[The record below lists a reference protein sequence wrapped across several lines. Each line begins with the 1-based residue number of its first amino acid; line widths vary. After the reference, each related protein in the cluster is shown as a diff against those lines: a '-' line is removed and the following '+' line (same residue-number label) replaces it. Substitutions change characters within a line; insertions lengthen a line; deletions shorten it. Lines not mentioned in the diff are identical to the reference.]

1 MTNKGLRLE
10 SRVFTHGEDVHF
22 LSLGL
27 PKDGKSKYE
36 FLGILFHELNSGSF
50 VRTRPDELRVRGT
63 SSNNRRLDKSVLF
76 IAKQFTPDF
85 LKEVVRIP
93 GRDFKIC
100 IDDKKPTLMVRSAS
114 SAHHWDKYM
123 NTFVSRDFWEFE
135 GCLEVGTGSERKFDV
150 VCGFDTQYGTW
161 VYPNPASKNWRRGG
175 NDLQADMPP
184 LHEIKVVEGTQ
195 DGIPTTFVHL
205 NRIKPVAQAPSKT
218 DPSLQP
224 KSVKQADEEGPA
236 DGNEISKKQKSN
248 CKQM

>member
-1 MTNKGLRLE
+1 
-10 SRVFTHGEDVHF
+10 
-22 LSLGL
+22 
-27 PKDGKSKYE
+27 
-36 FLGILFHELNSGSF
+36 
-50 VRTRPDELRVRGT
+50 
-63 SSNNRRLDKSVLF
+63 
-76 IAKQFTPDF
+76 
-85 LKEVVRIP
+85 
-93 GRDFKIC
+93 
-100 IDDKKPTLMVRSAS
+100 MVRSAS

-218 DPSLQP
+218 NPSLQP

-248 CKQM
+248 CKQMLYKLKLFKALNWGLSWKTNGGGGEPKALKELLKNVGHIKWQLILT